1 MLDKD
6 AEVMMKLCRD
16 FSDKENV
23 NLMNSVQSFIN
34 AKKKSISVSSIQNP
48 QKISQISTNNTN
60 KSVIINPKSNNDKN
74 DIIKIRKKY
83 LIR

>member
-23 NLMNSVQSFIN
+23 NLMNSVKSFIN